1 MAGMRLT
8 TDRLTLRHF
17 TEQDMAALH
26 LLLQDEAVNTFLP
39 WFPMKNIDQTRAFYR
54 ARMAGKRYC
63 FAVCFQG
70 RPLGIFR
77 RTKRAATIWAMPFE
91 GNFGTGALQ
100 QRRAGRWWAC

>member
-39 WFPMKNIDQTRAFYR
+39 WFPMKNIEQTRAF
-54 ARMAGKRYC
+54 
-63 FAVCFQG
+63 
-70 RPLGIFR
+70 
-77 RTKRAATIWAMPFE
+77 
-91 GNFGTGALQ
+91 
-100 QRRAGRWWAC
+100 

>member
-39 WFPMKNIDQTRAFYR
+39 WFPMKNIEQTRAFYR
-54 ARMAGKRYC
+54 ARMAGPTS
-63 FAVCFQG
+63 
-70 RPLGIFR
+70 RP
-77 RTKRAATIWAMPFE
+77 RTTETTPAA
-91 GNFGTGALQ
+91 GA
-100 QRRAGRWWAC
+100 

>member
-1 MAGMRLT
+1 MAGIRLT

-39 WFPMKNIDQTRAFYR
+39 WFPMKNIEQTRAFTGR
-54 ARMAGKRYC
+54 GWRGNGIALPCVFR
-63 FAVCFQG
+63 G